1 MAEIIRQLHKTSV
14 AAQMLCLSQ
23 GHLHRLKDS
32 QDGPLKEGEHWFS
45 GIAPN
50 SPIKWDVEA
59 IQQLLHV
66 AARLVVS
73 LTRPSLRLASVHPTC
88 RRLGDAE
95 AYSTQTHR
103 RLADA

>member
-45 GIAPN
+45 GIVPN
-50 SPIKWDVEA
+50 SPIRWDVAA
-59 IQQLLHV
+59 IQQLLH
-66 AARLVVS
+66 
-73 LTRPSLRLASVHPTC
+73 
-88 RRLGDAE
+88 RRGQA
-95 AYSTQTHR
+95 R
-103 RLADA
+103 RLADKALAEAGISASNLSEVG

>member
-1 MAEIIRQLHKTSV
+1 MPERIRQLHKTSV
-14 AAQMLCLSQ
+14 AALMLCLSQ

-32 QDGPLKEGEHWFS
+32 QDRPLKEGEHWFS

-50 SPIKWDVEA
+50 LPLRWDVAA
-59 IQQLLHV
+59 IQQLLHRRGQ
-66 AARLVVS
+66 AVVS

-103 RLADA
+103 RLAGA